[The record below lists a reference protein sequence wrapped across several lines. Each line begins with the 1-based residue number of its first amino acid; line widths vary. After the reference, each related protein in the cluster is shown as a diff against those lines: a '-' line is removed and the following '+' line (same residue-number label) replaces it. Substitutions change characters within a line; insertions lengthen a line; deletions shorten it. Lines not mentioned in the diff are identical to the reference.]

1 MAAIESLDGLS
12 AIELARELRACA
24 DRMIANEPEDIVRL
38 RARKLDTGREFSVWE
53 YTIGY
58 CMNLSDV
65 TSVLRDQAACA
76 ARGEE
81 AGDVATLARTMER
94 LCIWYAGQF
103 ETTGKMTDTEAILTR
118 CAACFAGTDDAD
130 VFCDLARGLER
141 YLVQLMFWVD
151 RQLPW
156 SAVSDLVHGYRLRQA
171 ASAE

>member
-1 MAAIESLDGLS
+1 
-12 AIELARELRACA
+12 
-24 DRMIANEPEDIVRL
+24 
-38 RARKLDTGREFSVWE
+38 
-53 YTIGY
+53 
-58 CMNLSDV
+58 MNLSDV
-65 TSVLRDQAACA
+65 ASVLRDQAACA

-81 AGDVATLARTMER
+81 AGDVVTLARTMER

-118 CAACFAGTDDAD
+118 CAACFAGADDAD

-156 SAVSDLVHGYRLRQA
+156 SAVSDLVHGYRLPPSGVCGVADCARGSSLPRNLLPGIA
-171 ASAE
+171 IRAR